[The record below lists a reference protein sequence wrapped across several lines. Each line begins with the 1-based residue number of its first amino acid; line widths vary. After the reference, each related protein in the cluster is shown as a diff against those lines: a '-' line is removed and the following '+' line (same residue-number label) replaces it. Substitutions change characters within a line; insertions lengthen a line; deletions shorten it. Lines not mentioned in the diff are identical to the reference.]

1 MYITGFMD
9 GVFATF
15 LLQICIL
22 LIVAIVTAWRKVK
35 GNRK

>member
-15 LLQICIL
+15 LLQICIVL
-22 LIVAIVTAWRKVK
+22 IAAIVAAWRKVK
-35 GNRK
+35 KHGK